1 MTLLLEKIRKINRL
15 LQKNEKVSYP
25 DVAHLMSKL
34 MDSNV
39 FIVSRSGEILA
50 DVVSNILNCN
60 TKTKKKFADN
70 VLPEDYAE
78 WIIRIPETL
87 PNATIQNVKTSFLNE
102 TSCNFV
108 GEFSTIIPIYG
119 GGERI
124 ATLIVAR
131 DKGCFEEADLLL
143 SEYGATIVGM
153 EILRERTQKI
163 SEEVRKKTTVRV
175 AIATL
180 SYSEK
185 EAVIH
190 ILEELDGNEGLLVA
204 SKIADRVGITRSV
217 IVNALRK
224 FGSAGIIQSKSL
236 GMKGTYIKVLN
247 EQLFEEIKK

>member
-25 DVAHLMSKL
+25 DVARLMSKL
-34 MDSNV
+34 IDSNV
-39 FIVSRSGEILA
+39 FIVSRNGEILA
-50 DVVSNILNCN
+50 NVFSSAFTCN
-60 TKTKKKFADN
+60 TKTKKKISN
-70 VLPEDYAE
+70 NTLPEDYLE

-87 PNATIQNVKTSFLNE
+87 PNATTQTVKTSFLND
-102 TSCNFV
+102 TPCDFV

-131 DKGCFEEADLLL
+131 DKIFFDEADLLL

-190 ILEELDGNEGLLVA
+190 ILEELSGNEGLLVA

-224 FGSAGIIQSKSL
+224 FGSAGVIQSKSL

-247 EQLFEEIKK
+247 DQLFEEIKN